1 VSLTVGKPLG
11 KAAEYRVTISGTTS
25 RKTKAGEVVEVY
37 VAIPDVLLVPGLDKR
52 LDCNPA
58 CAFTNDFRQGAT
70 MMRTRFELK
79 PSWTAADAG
88 TSAFD
93 AEVGIPTGIIAA
105 RSDPAADVLHLP
117 GISCSKIAC
126 RGSVPV
132 VMVTSGTPM
141 AAGSMARVNYG
152 DPALGG
158 YQWDSPLSP
167 YTEADIGLTFK
178 YPLTEELEIGY
189 ATRYSADGS
198 NIGEEKQESIDTFL
212 AGAVVG
218 VSGALLLG
226 AVQDAVAVS
235 RERFASHD

>member
-1 VSLTVGKPLG
+1 
-11 KAAEYRVTISGTTS
+11 
-25 RKTKAGEVVEVY
+25 
-37 VAIPDVLLVPGLDKR
+37 
-52 LDCNPA
+52 
-58 CAFTNDFRQGAT
+58 
-70 MMRTRFELK
+70 
-79 PSWTAADAG
+79 
-88 TSAFD
+88 
-93 AEVGIPTGIIAA
+93 
-105 RSDPAADVLHLP
+105 
-117 GISCSKIAC
+117 
-126 RGSVPV
+126 
-132 VMVTSGTPM
+132 
-141 AAGSMARVNYG
+141 MARVNYG